1 MNQFDRALQR
11 EILALALDSYPA
23 YIGHAHTIIP
33 SEFERL
39 KNSPAKLILL
49 NIQYLHDHKL
59 INFDAEGYRSKGW
72 EAINFVKATVHGI
85 DFLLGDGGLTAIL
98 NVQTIKF
105 HREAVVVL
113 EDLIA
118 LSNMT
123 SEEKEKA
130 KSTLGE
136 LSLEALKVVVQTAT
150 TAGLAAI
157 TK

>member
-1 MNQFDRALQR
+1 MGTIDRNLQKQVL
-11 EILALALDSYPA
+11 ENLMEAYPN
-23 YIGHAHTIIP
+23 HLP
-33 SEFERL
+33 SETYTNITNLFADDDSFVGNLLYLEDHGLIYSGL
-39 KNSPAKLILL
+39 KQGFGGYSISSSAMKITAK
-49 NIQYLHDHKL
+49 
-59 INFDAEGYRSKGW
+59 
-72 EAINFVKATVHGI
+72 GI
-85 DFLLGDGGLTAIL
+85 DFLQQDGGLSAIL
-98 NVQTIKF
+98 NVTTIKF

-123 SEEKEKA
+123 TEEKEKA

>member
-1 MNQFDRALQR
+1 MGAIDRNLQR
-11 EILALALDSYPA
+11 QVLESLMEAYPNHLASETYTRITNIFADDNSFVGNLLYLEDHGLIISGLREGANKY
-23 YIGHAHTIIP
+23 TI
-33 SEFERL
+33 
-39 KNSPAKLILL
+39 NSSAMKITAK
-49 NIQYLHDHKL
+49 
-59 INFDAEGYRSKGW
+59 
-72 EAINFVKATVHGI
+72 GI
-85 DFLLGDGGLTAIL
+85 DFLQQDGGLSAIL
-98 NVQTIKF
+98 NVTTIKF
-105 HREAVVVL
+105 HRDAVVVL

>member
-1 MNQFDRALQR
+1 MGTIDRNLQKQVL
-11 EILALALDSYPA
+11 ENLMEAYPN
-23 YIGHAHTIIP
+23 HLP
-33 SEFERL
+33 SETYKSITNLFADDDSLVGNLLYLEDHGLIYSGL
-39 KNSPAKLILL
+39 KRSFSGYSISSSAIKITAK
-49 NIQYLHDHKL
+49 
-59 INFDAEGYRSKGW
+59 
-72 EAINFVKATVHGI
+72 GI
-85 DFLLGDGGLTAIL
+85 DFLQQDGGLSAIL
-98 NVQTIKF
+98 NVTTIKF

-118 LSNMT
+118 LSSMT
-123 SEEKEKA
+123 SEEKAEA

>member
-1 MNQFDRALQR
+1 MDKFDRNLQR
-11 EILALALDSYPA
+11 YILSCCVEAYPSHTTWNSFSPK
-23 YIGHAHTIIP
+23 IGQIDDVKLSANIIYLKEHELLTIRNQLSDDP
-33 SEFERL
+33 YS
-39 KNSPAKLILL
+39 LIDNLRAT
-49 NIQYLHDHKL
+49 HK
-59 INFDAEGYRSKGW
+59 
-72 EAINFVKATVHGI
+72 GI
-85 DFLLGDGGLTAIL
+85 DFLLNDGGLSAIL

-105 HREAVVVL
+105 HRDAVVVL

-118 LSNMT
+118 LSNM
-123 SEEKEKA
+123 SDAEKEDA